1 MVPERWYAI
10 LESKRLGKKPLGVK
24 RLGESLVLWR
34 NAAGE
39 VVCMPDRCSHRGS
52 VLSEGRVENSCL
64 ECPWHG
70 FQFDDTGSCRLI
82 PANGKGKPVPRAFGL
97 RTYVTREEH
106 GFIWLWWGRR
116 REALPEL
123 PWFAEV
129 PATTANSHTTILEWP
144 VSFERV
150 MESMLDMHHFPFLH
164 RKVKPRP
171 GALMDPYHAEMEG
184 DVIHT
189 WGNLRHDDGKSAE
202 ESPGIFFRMSVH
214 FPAVLFME
222 MTPKLHLLGVCAPMD
237 KDSTW
242 IALRYY
248 QSYLR
253 APAIGNLLAWLSA
266 YIELKFVHPD
276 DERMLRT
283 AEPWHPTAGSY
294 RLIPADKGVALWL
307 KHWERQSRPGHAP
320 LEEAAAEAP
329 APLPAAEALAFEET
343 QPSR

>member
-10 LESKRLGKKPLGVK
+10 LESKRLQRKPLGVK

-82 PANGKGKPVPRAFGL
+82 PANGKGTPVPRAFGL

-116 REALPEL
+116 REGLPEL

-202 ESPGIFFRMSVH
+202 ESPGVFFKMSVH
-214 FPAVLFME
+214 FPGVLFME
-222 MTPKLHLLGVCAPMD
+222 MTPRLHLLGVCAPVD
-237 KDSTW
+237 EGASW

-253 APAIGNLLAWLSA
+253 APAVGNLLAWLSA

-276 DERMLRT
+276 DERMLQT
-283 AEPWHPTAGSY
+283 AEPRHPTAGSY
-294 RLIPADKGVALWL
+294 RLIHADKGVALWL
-307 KHWERQSRPGHAP
+307 RHYERQMRQAHPA
-320 LEEAAAEAP
+320 LEEAAAEAAPRP
-329 APLPAAEALAFEET
+329 APARAPAREET
-343 QPSR
+343 QLSR